1 MYIDAIG
8 KACPMPVI
16 MAKKELDKGLKELII
31 AVDNKIAVENL
42 SRLAQTRGMDAYV
55 TEKEGSYEVELKTA
69 GKPEQTEGNDGASES
84 RNAQSGAKEPEMSA
98 LLSNGLPGTVSK
110 NLSVPSSCT
119 SSGCGYAVFIGKD
132 VVGQGERELG
142 ENLMKMAIYT
152 LSQSDEV
159 PASLLF
165 MNSGVKLPA
174 GEEQQIIDSL
184 QELAEKGCEI
194 LVCGTCLNY
203 YGLTEQLKIGTVSN
217 MYDILG
223 KMQAAA
229 KVITL

>member
-8 KACPMPVI
+8 KACPMPV
-16 MAKKELDKGLKELII
+16 MLAKKELDKGCADLVV

-42 SRLAQTRGMDAYV
+42 SRLAEKRGLSVEVM
-55 TEKEGSYEVELKTA
+55 EKESTFEVRIQVLEEDKIPLEQQSASVSQQAAEQQSTSEAQQPSEQQSASTMQVSPACGEL
-69 GKPEQTEGNDGASES
+69 
-84 RNAQSGAKEPEMSA
+84 
-98 LLSNGLPGTVSK
+98 
-110 NLSVPSSCT
+110 
-119 SSGCGYAVFIGKD
+119 GCGYAVFIGKD
-132 VVGQGERELG
+132 VVGDGERELG
-142 ENLMKMAIYT
+142 ENLLKMAIYT

-159 PASLLF
+159 PASILF

-174 GEEQQIIDSL
+174 GEEQQVIDSL
-184 QELAEKGCEI
+184 KELMEKGTEV

-203 YGLTEQLKIGTVSN
+203 YGLTDQLKIGTVSN

-223 KMQAAA
+223 KMQSAA